1 MNMDGQE
8 LRTLTQVDN
17 ELQGSLIVAQ
27 LKEAG
32 IHATLTGVFT
42 AGFRAEAPGYVDVV
56 VEEKDLDKAKQVLKT
71 IELEKPVDWSQVDV
85 GEPED

>member
-1 MNMDGQE
+1 MTNTPDN
-8 LRTLTQVDN
+8 LKTLVQVEN
-17 ELQGSLIVAQ
+17 ELHGSLIVSS

-42 AGFRAEAPGYVDVV
+42 AGFRAEAPGYVSVI
-56 VEEKDLDKAKQVLKT
+56 VEAKDLAKAQEILKT
-71 IELEKPVDWSQVDV
+71 IETSEPVDWSQVDV

>member
-1 MNMDGQE
+1 MKDHPDN
-8 LRTLTQVDN
+8 LKTLTQVEN
-17 ELQGSLIVAQ
+17 ELQGSLIVSS

-42 AGFRAEAPGYVDVV
+42 AGFRAEAPGYVSVI
-56 VEEKDLDKAKQVLKT
+56 VEAHDLEKAQEVLKT
-71 IELEKPVDWSQVDV
+71 IESEPPVDWSQVDV

>member
-1 MNMDGQE
+1 MKKDDQE

-17 ELQGSLIVAQ
+17 ELQGSLIVTQ

-56 VEEKDLDKAKQVLKT
+56 VEEKDFDKAQQVLKAM
-71 IELEKPVDWSQVDV
+71 ELEKPVDWSQVDV